1 MIMEEIEVHCVMRDE
16 GEWRGDTRKDKQL
29 GGDRCMLRETLDDNL
44 ERRYW
49 EG

>member
-1 MIMEEIEVHCVMRDE
+1 MDEVEIGCVMCDQ

-29 GGDRCMLRETLDDNL
+29 GGDRRMLRETLEDNL
-44 ERRYW
+44 EMRDW